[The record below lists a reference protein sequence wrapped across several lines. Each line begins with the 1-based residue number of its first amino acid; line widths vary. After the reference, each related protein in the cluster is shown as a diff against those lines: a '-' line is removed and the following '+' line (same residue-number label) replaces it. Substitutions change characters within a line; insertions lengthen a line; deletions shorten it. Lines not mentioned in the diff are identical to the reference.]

1 MELQVKDAAAEISRM
16 RHETGHMLQRVR
28 AEGEITHEAGMERLK
43 AESGALKTESERLMD

>member
-1 MELQVKDAAAEISRM
+1 MKDAAAEISRM